1 MQMACLWTCGTRSS
15 LSLFMVGPL
24 GFASAGGHDLVV
36 TAIFNFAEVAVPD
49 LSISF
54 ACALYASSRGVFRG
68 FGDPMPDP
76 NVLVVALMKAA
87 GRCSR
92 A

>member
-1 MQMACLWTCGTRSS
+1 
-15 LSLFMVGPL
+15 MVGPL

-54 ACALYASSRGVFRG
+54 ACFAGARDEPCRLELWSVAFPI
-68 FGDPMPDP
+68 FKDPA
-76 NVLVVALMKAA
+76 VSC
-87 GRCSR
+87 RCVSHSDR
-92 A
+92 KF